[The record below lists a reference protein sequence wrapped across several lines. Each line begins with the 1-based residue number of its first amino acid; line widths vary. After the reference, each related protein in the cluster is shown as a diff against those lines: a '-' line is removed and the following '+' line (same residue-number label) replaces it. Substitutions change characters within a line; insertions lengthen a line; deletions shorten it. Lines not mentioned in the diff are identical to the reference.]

1 MGETNIK
8 NSNSLV
14 IILKSIVISILL
26 TLALLIIFAFLLTYT
41 NISENTMP
49 TTIILVTSISVLIG
63 SQIATGKIKKNGIV
77 NGIFVGALYIFM
89 LYILSSIVTK
99 NFSLSKYSIIMI
111 ATSIAIGGVGGII
124 GVNKK

>member
-8 NSNSLV
+8 NSNSLL

-63 SQIATGKIKKNGIV
+63 SQIATGKIKKNGIA

-89 LYILSSIVTK
+89 LYILSSIITK